1 MVRTVNHAPDAQ
13 FSSAVTQYID
23 LTALFKEIA
32 AENFIAEQDGII
44 GNYAMNN
51 FFLYRFQGRLQSTV
65 IPWDK
70 SNTFWA
76 LDWNTFHNFS
86 SNVLTAR
93 SLAIART

>member
-51 FFLYRFQGRLQSTV
+51 FFLYRLMSRVGPVGGSNKRSPTSISKSARL
-65 IPWDK
+65 
-70 SNTFWA
+70 
-76 LDWNTFHNFS
+76 
-86 SNVLTAR
+86 LTTIR
-93 SLAIART
+93 